1 MIKKRVIRAAD
12 VMKQTQFI
20 EVDGLM
26 TVKDAL
32 LALQEQDANVLIV
45 KKRDDDDEYGLVLLS
60 DITKK
65 VLARD
70 RAPERVNI
78 YEIMSKPFISVHPRM
93 DVRYCARIFDRFDL
107 SLAPVIDKDKVIGIV
122 GHTELVKQGLMEIY
136 PE

>member
-1 MIKKRVIRAAD
+1 MIRKRVIRVVE
-12 VMKQTQFI
+12 VMKQEQFI
-20 EVDGLM
+20 EMDGLM

-78 YEIMSKPFISVHPRM
+78 YEIMSKPFISIHPAM
-93 DVRYCARIFDRFDL
+93 DVRYCARLFDQFDL
-107 SLAPVIDKDKVIGIV
+107 SLAPVIDQDKVVGIV

-136 PE
+136 PQ